1 MGTQAVVALVAGG
14 QVRLK
19 AICGIN
25 GGKAD
30 ALADWLHANSN
41 ATAQDLYD
49 HARKI
54 QFGDEGD
61 LVVMDK
67 DIALFAGDEELT
79 PRYRETFADPRFNPR
94 WACGLA
100 DIQLVVTTSE

>member
-25 GGKAD
+25 GAKAD
-30 ALADWLHANSN
+30 ALADWLHSNPNAN
-41 ATAQDLYD
+41 AQALYD
-49 HARKI
+49 HARQI
-54 QFGDEGD
+54 RFGDEDD

-67 DIALFAGDEELT
+67 DIALFAFDEELN
-79 PRYRETFADPRFNPR
+79 PLYRETFADPHFNPR
-94 WACGLA
+94 WECGLA
-100 DIQLVVTTSE
+100 DIQRVVTTSE